1 MKFTESQQRAI
12 DLRGSNILV
21 SAAAGSGKTA
31 VLVERIVKL
40 VSDPANRTDIDQIL
54 VVTFTNAAAA
64 QMRERILG
72 ALTQKAEQEPDNV
85 HLLRQLTLIH
95 NAKITTI
102 DSFCLNLIRNHFNE
116 IGLDP
121 DFRTADEGE
130 KKLLE
135 QDVLGQLLEDSFA
148 AKEPDFLYCVEC
160 FAAGGRE
167 TKLEGLILQLYR
179 FSMSYPWPEEWLRS
193 HRPAKAPLSESYR
206 DEAWFHFLAQA
217 VKKRLR
223 ECMLCVQENLRLCK
237 EPDGPYS
244 YEDAVEADQALVER
258 LEQLAQGLAQAI
270 DQYLEA

>member
-95 NAKITTI
+95 NVKIITI

-121 DFRTADEGE
+121 DFRTADDGE

-148 AKEPDFLYCVEC
+148 AKEPDFFVLRGMLCGGRQGNQTGRAY
-160 FAAGGRE
+160 FAAVPVFHELPLAGG
-167 TKLEGLILQLYR
+167 
-179 FSMSYPWPEEWLRS
+179 M
-193 HRPAKAPLSESYR
+193 A
-206 DEAWFHFLAQA
+206 
-217 VKKRLR
+217 
-223 ECMLCVQENLRLCK
+223 
-237 EPDGPYS
+237 
-244 YEDAVEADQALVER
+244 
-258 LEQLAQGLAQAI
+258 
-270 DQYLEA
+270 

>member
-1 MKFTESQQRAI
+1 MGMRFTKSQQRAI

-40 VSDPANRTDIDQIL
+40 VSDPANDTDIDRIL

-85 HLLRQLTLIH
+85 HLQRQLTLIH

-121 DFRTADEGE
+121 DFRTADDGE
-130 KKLLE
+130 RKLLE
-135 QDVLGQLLEDSFA
+135 QDVLAQLLEDSFSA
-148 AKEPDFLYCVEC
+148 GDPGFLHCVEC
-160 FAAGGRE
+160 FAPGGRE
-167 TKLEGLILQLYR
+167 NRLEELILQLYQ
-179 FSMSYPWPEEWLRS
+179 FSMS
-193 HRPAKAPLSESYR
+193 
-206 DEAWFHFLAQA
+206 
-217 VKKRLR
+217 
-223 ECMLCVQENLRLCK
+223 
-237 EPDGPYS
+237 
-244 YEDAVEADQALVER
+244 
-258 LEQLAQGLAQAI
+258 
-270 DQYLEA
+270 